1 MFLAS
6 TGVSDALTSALGTV
20 GSDMTGIVASVLPI
34 ALPIIGSILVITFG
48 IKIFK
53 KITGKS

>member
-6 TGVSDALTSALGTV
+6 TGVSGALTDSLTSV
-20 GSDMTGIVASVLPI
+20 GSEMTGIVADVLPI

>member
-6 TGVSDALTSALGTV
+6 TGVSGALTDSLQAV
-20 GSDMTGIVASVLPI
+20 GSDMTGIVADVLPI